1 MLKDEKVF
9 KELIKRTSAPETS
22 SERKLIFES
31 VEIIRA
37 RHESIRRLQD
47 EIDRQKAEIS
57 KTYLYNYDGG
67 RYCELL
73 SILHE
78 MDDEAEA

>member
-22 SERKLIFES
+22 SE
-31 VEIIRA
+31 
-37 RHESIRRLQD
+37 
-47 EIDRQKAEIS
+47 
-57 KTYLYNYDGG
+57 TYLYNYDGG

-73 SILHE
+73 SILRE
-78 MDDEAEA
+78 MDDGAEA

>member
-73 SILHE
+73 SILRE
-78 MDDEAEA
+78 MDDGAEA